1 MASENASDILLRQ
14 DIIDNSTDAW
24 SFFGWIALYDWVDGL
39 REVIQFDGDEGSYT
53 LMSARSEYLQ
63 FAANP
68 LELPQTA
75 CHYFWNFMIY
85 VCGLTTLF
93 VLLVFIYSVQVKFDV
108 DGFNLFQFNRVFGSV
123 WVGRPLLLLRGL
135 TAIIILSTS
144 TATITSSNSITFFS
158 DYRPTIVNQ
167 LILSGECLW
176 IVYVMSD
183 LLLPLTL
190 QLKTICPSE

>member
-53 LMSARSEYLQ
+53 LMSAR
-63 FAANP
+63 
-68 LELPQTA
+68 T